1 MVTELHGSADLQP
14 EGKACT
20 LSNTVNFSLPG
31 AVLDNHWPNQWYGI
45 QSESTEIS
53 FSEHGQLVITRDA
66 KHASHALLNARLSD
80 IKTPQAESGVR
91 VRKNRKFTVQL
102 DGVQYGQTQAQ
113 IVIHEYDADQQRL
126 GRWLVELG
134 SHAIFEANPAT
145 VQLVVSLRTVG
156 IGRFE
161 LRRIEITPAP
171 NHVSPGPGL
180 HLRGDSVRVAPLTKD
195 GEVGLQKSLAVLVS
209 IRTAFYH
216 GTPLSA
222 LLSRSE
228 ARLVVG
234 QLIEAGQMMDAMVVV
249 REVGLY
255 SELTNR
261 ELRALFAHGRKS
273 GYLAHALTAL
283 DEVILRRGQ
292 EKDKTVANRVR
303 GELEFH
309 RDPWSLLQDFD
320 PVDSRDTRGPILHMV
335 GKALPEKQTG
345 FTVRTK
351 YTVDAL
357 RRAGIESVIAVQSAG
372 NYIDGLP
379 EAVEQ
384 VVDGTHVVLFGGEP
398 ARTAGRVNW
407 FQRNAQELYELV
419 RRVRPSVIH
428 AHSDFTN
435 GVLATHVGEATGVP
449 VVYESRGFWEE
460 TWMSRVSTALHW
472 ENVDHI
478 MRMYGIPDLYLHR
491 KNAERSVRER
501 ADRIV
506 TLAQTM
512 KDYILEESAEGQ
524 IQSEHI
530 YLARNAV
537 NAEEFPVGIP
547 QPELRESLSI
557 DEDATVLGYIS
568 SIVEYEGIETLID
581 AYANVKKTH
590 ASTRLVIV
598 GDGMHL
604 NRLKRHAERQ
614 GLTDILF
621 TGRVAHEEVLA
632 YYSMIDVF
640 VVPRRKTKVTDLV
653 TPLKPFEAFSTG
665 RAVVMSDVGALSEIA
680 SDSEGGAQTFI
691 ADDVDDLSRIL
702 IDLVDDPEKRASMGA
717 KAASWV
723 RSHRSWDSN
732 VPAYR
737 ELYQSLNCEL

>member
-1 MVTELHGSADLQP
+1 M
-14 EGKACT
+14 
-20 LSNTVNFSLPG
+20 SNTVNFSLPA
-31 AVLDNHWPNQWYGI
+31 AVLDYSWPNQWYGI
-45 QSESTEIS
+45 QSENNEIS
-53 FSEHGQLVITRDA
+53 FSESGQLIITRDA
-66 KHASHALLNARLSD
+66 KHAAHALLNARLSD
-80 IKTPQAESGVR
+80 IKTPQAESGVQ

-102 DGVQYGQTQAQ
+102 DGVQYGQTRAQ
-113 IVIHEYDADQQRL
+113 IVIHEFDANQERL
-126 GRWLVELG
+126 GRWLVEIG
-134 SHAIFEANPAT
+134 SHAVFEANPAT
-145 VQLVVSLRTVG
+145 VRLVVSLRTVG

-171 NHVSPGPGL
+171 NHASPGPGL
-180 HLRGDSVRVAPLTKD
+180 HLRTDSVRITSSKSS
-195 GEVGLQKSLAVLVS
+195 EVGIQKSLAIVTP
-209 IRTAFYH
+209 IR
-216 GTPLSA
+216 SA
-222 LLSRSE
+222 LYQGLPLAAILSRSE
-228 ARLVVG
+228 ARLVVD
-234 QLIEAGQMMDAMVVV
+234 QLIETGQMMDAMAVV
-249 REVGLY
+249 RELGLY

-261 ELRALFAHGRKS
+261 DLRALFAHGRKS
-273 GYLAHALTAL
+273 GYLTHALDCL

-292 EKDKTVANRVR
+292 EKDIAVADKVR

-320 PVDSRDTRGPILHMV
+320 LVNSRSTSGPILHMV

-357 RRAGIESVIAVQSAG
+357 KRAGIESVIAVQSAG
-372 NYIDGLP
+372 NYTDGLP
-379 EAVEQ
+379 ETVEQ
-384 VVDGTHVVLFGGEP
+384 EVDGTLTVLFGGEP
-398 ARTAGRVNW
+398 TRIVGRAAW
-407 FQRNAQELYELV
+407 FQRNAQELYDLV
-419 RRVRPSVIH
+419 RKVRPSVIH

-460 TWMSRVSTALHW
+460 TWMSRVATALNW
-472 ENVDHI
+472 ENVDYI
-478 MRMYGIPDLYLHR
+478 TRMYGVPDLYQHR
-491 KNAERSVRER
+491 RNAERNVRER

-512 KDYILEESAEGQ
+512 KSYILEESHDGQ
-524 IQSEHI
+524 IEPENI

-537 NAEEFPVGIP
+537 NAEEFPVGVP
-547 QPELRESLSI
+547 QPELRESLAI
-557 DEDATVLGYIS
+557 DEDSTVLGYIS

-581 AYANVKKTH
+581 AYAKVKKAH
-590 ASTRLVIV
+590 ANTRLVIV

-604 NRLKRHAERQ
+604 NLLKRHAERQ
-614 GLTDILF
+614 GLMDILF

-680 SDSEGGAQTFI
+680 SDSEGCAQTFI

-737 ELYQSLNCEL
+737 ELYQSLNREY